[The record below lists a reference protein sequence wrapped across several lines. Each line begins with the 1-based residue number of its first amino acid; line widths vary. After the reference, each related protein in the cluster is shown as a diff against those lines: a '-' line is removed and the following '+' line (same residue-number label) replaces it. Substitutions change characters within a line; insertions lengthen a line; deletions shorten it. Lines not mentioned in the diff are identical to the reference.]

1 MAGICSNNKIIK
13 EIFEFA
19 FNNDEINSVSLNVPE
34 NKHIQNAIV
43 KTIYGYRRTAFNLN
57 SALHMRLVSKNKD
70 NFKVLRKL
78 LELIKLFACCN

>member
-1 MAGICSNNKIIK
+1 MTGIPSNNKIIK

-34 NKHIQNAIV
+34 NKQIQNTIV
-43 KTIYGYRRTAFNLN
+43 KTIDGYRRTAFNLN
-57 SALHMRLVSKNKD
+57 SALRMRLVSKNKD

>member
-1 MAGICSNNKIIK
+1 MAGIGSNNKIIK

-43 KTIYGYRRTAFNLN
+43 KTGYRRTAFNLN
-57 SALHMRLVSKNKD
+57 SALHMRLVSMNKD
-70 NFKVLRKL
+70 NFNVLRKL